1 LFAFLRCAMTPA
13 KQEFSDKIIAGAEP
27 FFFPAGKTGCLLIHG
42 ISGTPQVMRLMG
54 EYLSVAGITVLG
66 VRLKGHATR
75 VEDMHLCTYQDWVTS
90 AEEALNQLKE
100 HCSTVFCAGLSMG
113 GVISLRLAALHPTD
127 IAGVITICSP
137 YELRAFKFKFVPLLK
152 RIIKK
157 LATGPRSTN
166 DPLAV
171 EINYAYHSIPAVH
184 ELIKLTAAVRGDLP
198 SIRQPVLIFGARQDN
213 TVDSRDISLYYEKLA
228 SSVKELVWL
237 ENSQHVATI
246 DYDKEI
252 IFQKTV
258 EFINTHK

>member
-1 LFAFLRCAMTPA
+1 VTPS

-54 EYLSVAGITVLG
+54 EYLAAAGITALG

-75 VEDMHLCTYQDWVTS
+75 VEDMHFCTYQDWVTS

-113 GVISLRLAALHPTD
+113 GVISLRMAALHPTD
-127 IAGVITICSP
+127 IAGVVTICSP

-152 RIIKK
+152 RVIKK

-171 EINYAYHSIPAVH
+171 EINYDYHSIPAVH
-184 ELIKLTAAVRGDLP
+184 ELIKLTAVVRADLP
-198 SIRQPVLIFGARQDN
+198 SVRQPVLIFGARQDN
-213 TVDSRDISLYYEKLA
+213 TVAGCDIDLYYEKLA
-228 SSVKELVWL
+228 SSEKEIIWL

-258 EFINTHK
+258 EFISAHQ

>member
-1 LFAFLRCAMTPA
+1 MRTST
-13 KQEFSDKIIAGAEP
+13 QEFSDKIIAGAEP

-54 EYLSVAGITVLG
+54 EYLAAAGITALG

-75 VEDMHLCTYQDWVTS
+75 VEDMHLCTYQDWVAS
-90 AEEALNQLKE
+90 AEEALTELRE

-113 GVISLRLAALHPTD
+113 GVISLRLAALHPADLT
-127 IAGVITICSP
+127 GVITICSP
-137 YELRAFKFKFVPLLK
+137 YELRALKFKFVPLLK
-152 RIIKK
+152 KVIKK
-157 LATGPRSTN
+157 LASGPRSTN

-171 EINYAYHSIPAVH
+171 EINYPFHSIPAVH
-184 ELIKLTAAVRGDLP
+184 ELIKLTSVVRADLP
-198 SIRQPVLIFGARQDN
+198 SIKQPALIFGARQDN
-213 TVDSRDISLYYEKLA
+213 TVNSRDINLYYEKLA
-228 SSVKELVWL
+228 SSEKELVWL

-258 EFINTHK
+258 EFISAHQ